1 MKKNTSLINLRAFTL
16 IELLIV
22 ITIIWILAT
31 GAISVYT
38 SQIQKARDTTRI
50 NDIKAL
56 QSAVEQVYQDDS
68 SYPSAV
74 TFVTQMNP
82 YMMNGLP
89 KDSKHG
95 EGCSGSWAAN
105 TVDCALAYIALADEN
120 GIELWIYELST
131 AFENSGNRTS
141 KAETDNGND
150 NLRWETG
157 ISIWSTDMD
166 SSIDG
171 GTVTP
176 ASWACT
182 PAWAVAADENDVII
196 INGNP
201 ETAWNQCG

>member
-1 MKKNTSLINLRAFTL
+1 MKKNISLNNLKAFTL

-50 NDIKAL
+50 NDVKAL

-68 SYPSAV
+68 SYPAAT
-74 TFVTQMNP
+74 TFVTQMEP

-95 EGCSGSWAAN
+95 EGCSGSWAA
-105 TVDCALAYIALADEN
+105 TTDCALAYLADDDEN

-141 KAETDNGND
+141 KGETDNGND

-157 ISIWSTDMD
+157 ISIGDLDTDV
-166 SSIDG
+166 DG
-171 GTVTP
+171 GAVTP
-176 ASWACT
+176 ESWACT
-182 PAWAVAADENDVII
+182 PAWAVAGATNALII
-196 INGNP
+196 VNWNP